1 MIIDPGCSNPTYAV
15 IIPGHKIIGEVRHI
29 ASWSNKLSIKSR
41 QDHYWPCQSNESCL
55 SHGSHFSVSFA
66 SFQTLYSFTRD
77 INATDS
83 TWLDCSRWMSN
94 IRQIPG

>member
-83 TWLDCSRWMSN
+83 TWAVWGN
-94 IRQIPG
+94 ISTGWT